1 MKEMSS
7 AAKALTARQFFSR
20 HGLLSKWHP
29 HYEFRPGQL
38 EMAEAIEAALAE
50 KKHLLVDAGTGTGKT
65 LAYLAPAILSG
76 KRVVISTG
84 TKNLQEQLF
93 YKDIPFLQKH
103 FDRPLEVCYMKG
115 RNNFACRQK
124 IYDAEKQPMLNGLE
138 EIADFQIIREWE
150 KTTTTGD
157 RAEIKTLPESSSAWQ
172 KLDARRDLCSGQKC
186 QQFERCFLTL
196 MHQRAHES
204 DIIIVNHHLFFADLA
219 VKDDDYGGIIPE
231 YAAVVFDEAH
241 EIEDVVGKYFGAGVS
256 NYQFQE
262 LVRDVAAVSRAKQF
276 GSGELDRILE
286 TLDDRAEQFFAL
298 FGESEGRVGFKG
310 HVAFFERHQE
320 KYDDVLRALE
330 LVATQLQLVKNAPE
344 DVLPLHRR
352 ALELKLQL
360 EFWSRG
366 DNRSFVYW
374 IERRGRGCFLQ
385 ATPID
390 VSTILEEKLFDALDT
405 VILTSATLAV
415 GGTFEFTEKRLG
427 IRHTRSLVVPSHF
440 EYQKQALLYV
450 PQHLPDPRTPAFPKA
465 AAEEVTR
472 ILKHTQRPRVC
483 LFTSYQQMRM
493 VYDRVSLE
501 IDYPTLLQGTGPR
514 SALLDEFRRTPALRP
529 VRHLVVLA
537 GSGCAGRSV
546 ELRYHRQVAVRGSE
560 RSCCGSQ
567 NPAHPGRRRQSVLR
581 LSDSAGGAGAETGIR
596 TADPQQDGS
605 GSAGSVGQSNYQAAL
620 RAGIFRQPAGLRLHY
635 RAQRR
640 GEVFRCL
647 KFPWNRPSRPGTR
660 CATIRANARTCT
672 ATITV

>member
-1 MKEMSS
+1 MSS
-7 AAKALTARQFFSR
+7 PAKALTAHQFFSR

-103 FDRPLEVCYMKG
+103 FARPIEVCYMKG

-124 IYDAEKQPMLNGLE
+124 IYDAEKQPVLSGLE

-150 KTTTTGD
+150 KTTQTGD
-157 RAEIKTLPESSSAWQ
+157 RAEIKTLPESSTAWQ
-172 KLDARRDLCSGQKC
+172 KMDARRDLCSGSKC
-186 QQFERCFLTL
+186 PQFERCFLTL

-219 VKDDDYGGIIPE
+219 VKDEEFGGIIPE

-241 EIEDVVGKYFGAGVS
+241 EIEDVVGRYFGAGVS
-256 NYQFQE
+256 SYQFQE
-262 LVRDVAAVSRAKQF
+262 LVRDVAAVSRAKKF
-276 GSGELDRILE
+276 GSGELDRILA
-286 TLDDRAEQFFAL
+286 TLDDRAEHFFAL

-310 HVAFFERHQE
+310 HVGFFERHQD
-320 KYDDVLRALE
+320 KLDDVLRALE
-330 LVATQLQLVKNAPE
+330 LLATQLQLVKSAPDE
-344 DVLPLHRR
+344 VIPLHRR
-352 ALELKLQL
+352 ATELKTGL

-374 IERRGRGCFLQ
+374 VERRGRGCFLQ

-390 VSTILEEKLFDALDT
+390 VSSILEDKLFDPLDT

-415 GGTFEFTEKRLG
+415 GGGFDFAQNRLG

-440 EYQKQALLYV
+440 EYQKQVLLYV
-450 PQHLPDPRTPAFPKA
+450 PQHLPDPRSPAFSRCA
-465 AAEEVTR
+465 GEEVKR
-472 ILKHTQRPRVC
+472 ILQHSRGRAFV

-493 VYDRVSLE
+493 VYDQVSLE
-501 IDYPTLLQGTGPR
+501 IDYPTLMQGTGPR
-514 SALLDEFRRTPALRP
+514 SALLDEFRRTPNCVLFATSSFWQGVDVQGDQLSCVIIDKLPFAVPSDP
-529 VRHLVVLA
+529 V
-537 GSGCAGRSV
+537 V
-546 ELRYHRQVAVRGSE
+546 EARIE
-560 RSCCGSQ
+560 RIREEGG
-567 NPAHPGRRRQSVLR
+567 NPFYEYQIP
-581 LSDSAGGAGAETGIR
+581 
-596 TADPQQDGS
+596 
-605 GSAGSVGQSNYQAAL
+605 QAAL
-620 RAGIFRQPAGLRLHY
+620 ALKQGFGRLI
-635 RAQRR
+635 RSKTDRGVLVLLDNRITKQRY
-640 GEVFRCL
+640 GQVFFDSL
-647 KFPWNRPSRPGTR
+647 PPYAFTTKLTDVEKFFD
-660 CATIRANARTCT
+660 
-672 ATITV
+672 V